1 MRRRGRRTARRTS
14 DRVEHRKGRNMTV
27 HRDFMATLCPGPGGS
42 PWSRRKKSRDRGR
55 SAAGAP
61 SFTVCGIPSPQGN
74 SI

>member
-42 PWSRRKKSRDRGR
+42 PWSR
-55 SAAGAP
+55 
-61 SFTVCGIPSPQGN
+61 
-74 SI
+74 